1 MVHIKGRECRNMES
15 VFEEK
20 SRVSLMIRYVN
31 SPFPRTLRAILQLSR
46 RLLSAAIPLGL
57 AVFLTACAT
66 QTVSQPESI
75 SAPVAPPPLPAAPPP
90 PLPAIPET
98 RSAPSSTVR
107 ASYQGSGTAGHS
119 TANGEH
125 YNPNSLTAASR
136 TLPIGSTVKVT
147 NPDTGRSVK
156 VRINDRGPFVHG
168 RSLDL
173 SKRAAQKIGLTH
185 KGAGRVK
192 VTRVSS
198 HPVADEAESSS
209 PAVTP
214 ASKTDTQQNP
224 PTP

>member
-1 MVHIKGRECRNMES
+1 MIMC
-15 VFEEK
+15 
-20 SRVSLMIRYVN
+20 VSN
-31 SPFPRTLRAILQLSR
+31 PFPKTLGAILQLNR
-46 RLLSAAIPLGL
+46 QLLSVAPALGL

-66 QTVSQPESI
+66 KTVSQPEPVLP
-75 SAPVAPPPLPAAPPP
+75 PVAAQPPLPAALPPPSP

-98 RSAPSSTVR
+98 RSAPSSTVK

-119 TANGEH
+119 TANGER

-198 HPVADEAESSS
+198 HSVADEAESSP
-209 PAVTP
+209 PAITP
-214 ASKTDTQQNP
+214 ASNTDTQQNP
-224 PTP
+224 PAP

>member
-1 MVHIKGRECRNMES
+1 
-15 VFEEK
+15 
-20 SRVSLMIRYVN
+20 MIRCVSN
-31 SPFPRTLRAILQLSR
+31 PFPRTLGAILQLDR
-46 RLLSAAIPLGL
+46 QLLSVAMALGL

-66 QTVSQPESI
+66 QTVSQPE
-75 SAPVAPPPLPAAPPP
+75 PVAPPVAAQPPLPAAPPP

-98 RSAPSSTVR
+98 RSAPSSTVT

-119 TANGEH
+119 TANGER

-192 VTRVSS
+192 VSRVSS
-198 HPVADEAESSS
+198 HPVADEAQSSP

-214 ASKTDTQQNP
+214 ASNTDTQQNP